1 MTRIVLNPQM
11 TFGQIDITK
20 IELDPKS
27 RDDIPQ
33 ILKGLQHIYS
43 DVITREKLFQL
54 LQKEIAPKVSKN
66 TGRPGMELWKLLVLG
81 CLRVNLNLDYDKLHE
96 LANKH
101 LNIRQMLGHSENTF
115 GERYYYELQTLK
127 DNIKL
132 MTPELLDQVNQIVV
146 ESGYRLIKKKERG
159 TFAWTV

>member
-54 LQKEIAPKVSKN
+54 LQKEI
-66 TGRPGMELWKLLVLG
+66 G
-81 CLRVNLNLDYDKLHE
+81 
-96 LANKH
+96 
-101 LNIRQMLGHSENTF
+101 
-115 GERYYYELQTLK
+115 
-127 DNIKL
+127 
-132 MTPELLDQVNQIVV
+132 
-146 ESGYRLIKKKERG
+146 
-159 TFAWTV
+159 